1 MQVQRVTLRRCGNSS
16 LCTTR
21 YIQTF
26 DLTDLGLCIFSL
38 HLTLQEFM
46 IVLTYDSHSEA
57 KMQIDAIMLQE
68 QFKLQKAPKV
78 Q

>member
-1 MQVQRVTLRRCGNSS
+1 
-16 LCTTR
+16 
-21 YIQTF
+21 
-26 DLTDLGLCIFSL
+26 
-38 HLTLQEFM
+38 M